1 MPMKKSY
8 HKSIFIKNKLY
19 IIGGEDHTKKISKE
33 CSYFDM
39 NSKKW
44 NTFPSL
50 KKGRKNSSL
59 CFYNDTILYA
69 FMGEDNK
76 NVLDSIE
83 YIDINNI
90 NKGWNLFKPIDYG
103 YVWHPMK
110 NCLIINIDKDKIL
123 ICGGENNENILY
135 KDCFLFK
142 PSSKNVYKGID
153 LKIPAAFISE
163 GCFYKDEIFGI
174 DYKNKT
180 KNFST
185 ILHSYNT
192 KNNNWN
198 SVYINNIK

>member
-1 MPMKKSY
+1 MKKSY

-19 IIGGEDHTKKISKE
+19 IIGGEDHTKNISKE

-44 NTFPSL
+44 NSFPSL
-50 KKGRKNSSL
+50 KRGRKNSSL
-59 CFYNDTILYA
+59 CYYNDSFLYV

-76 NVLDSIE
+76 NVLDTIE

-103 YVWHPMK
+103 YVWHSMK

-123 ICGGENNENILY
+123 ICGGENNENIIY

-142 PSSKNVYKGID
+142 PSTKSVYKGID
-153 LKIPAAFISE
+153 LKVPAAFISE

-185 ILHSYNT
+185 ILHSST
-192 KNNNWN
+192 A
-198 SVYINNIK
+198 